1 MQGDLT
7 LMAAHTFDLTPLLD
21 KLKSGGKLQLW
32 KGQNMAIT
40 QKLENH
46 F

>member
-7 LMAAHTFDLTPLLD
+7 VMAAYAFDLTTLLD
-21 KLKSGGKLQLW
+21 KLKSGGKLQVW
-32 KGQNMAIT
+32 KGQNMATT
-40 QKLENH
+40 QKLQNH